1 MWSISVPRLYAYDWM
16 ATQDPKEDGR
26 ESYTLP
32 GTISEKTR
40 LLLSSKKEPEPSDGA
55 IIRTYWWRWVVL
67 AVFVLNLGSNN
78 FMWITFGPI
87 EDVIRCYY
95 NVSNFWVNSLS
106 MTYMVTY
113 IMLVVP
119 SSWLL
124 VKLGLRA
131 TTILG
136 SFTTVLGACLRL
148 AGLGEW
154 QFVWESGLWGPNWAA
169 PPLELCPTHIH
180 WVFSYWWPRGGHS
193 EYAPSYMCEGFE
205 CTVIPY
211 TNIWRIT
218 ERAKSYNPLLM
229 ASRSQGH
236 AYILRSKWLIWW
248 LRDQHELRM
257 TRSTDQI
264 PPCDSG
270 RWAWSITFDPQ
281 PIKISIQQ
289 CWMTKDNSADQCSWF
304 Q

>member
-1 MWSISVPRLYAYDWM
+1 M

-113 IMLVVP
+113 IVLVVP

-154 QFVWESGLWGPNWAA
+154 QFV
-169 PPLELCPTHIH
+169 
-180 WVFSYWWPRGGHS
+180 
-193 EYAPSYMCEGFE
+193 
-205 CTVIPY
+205 
-211 TNIWRIT
+211 
-218 ERAKSYNPLLM
+218 
-229 ASRSQGH
+229 
-236 AYILRSKWLIWW
+236 
-248 LRDQHELRM
+248 
-257 TRSTDQI
+257 
-264 PPCDSG
+264 
-270 RWAWSITFDPQ
+270 
-281 PIKISIQQ
+281 
-289 CWMTKDNSADQCSWF
+289 
-304 Q
+304 